1 MAFVGAEKFL
11 GINGYLEGIGHSLD
25 FWQTLLDLIITL
37 GLFFTMNRYKT
48 VAKTRNLLNIGL

>member
-25 FWQTLLDLIITL
+25 FGQTLLDLIITL
-37 GLFFTMNRYKT
+37 GFFTMNRYKT
-48 VAKTRNLLNIGL
+48 VAKTRNFLNIGL